1 LFFVIIFGG
10 FMGEGVGSA
19 VRKGEAEGS
28 GVRVL
33 VLLAAASVI
42 IMKVAV
48 VYGVTFLKL
57 WHIL

>member
-1 LFFVIIFGG
+1 
-10 FMGEGVGSA
+10 MGEGVGSA
-19 VRKGEAEGS
+19 VRKGEAEGL

-33 VLLAAASVI
+33 LLLAAASVI